1 MYTFPNQWDARSY
14 SYKEKEIIIRY
25 IKNQQEHHKKESFID
40 EIKRLFKENGINL
53 DEKWFWM
60 DE

>member
-1 MYTFPNQWDARSY
+1 LFLEQKIA
-14 SYKEKEIIIRY
+14 KEEKEIIIHY

-40 EIKRLFKENGINL
+40 KIKHLFKENGINL